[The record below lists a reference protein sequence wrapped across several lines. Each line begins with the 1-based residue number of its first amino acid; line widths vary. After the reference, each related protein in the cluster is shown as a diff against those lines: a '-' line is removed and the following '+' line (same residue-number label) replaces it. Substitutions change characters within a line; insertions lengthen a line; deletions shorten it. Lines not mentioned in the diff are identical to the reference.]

1 MERRSFIKTSCSVC
15 VAIGAGLTLA
25 SVSSC
30 SPTVIYRTTVTE
42 NKINVPLSLFAE
54 SDLQIIRP
62 SGFENDIALRKE
74 QNGSYTALLLRC
86 THADNQVSTTGN
98 GFVCNLHGSTFTKEG
113 EVTKGP
119 AQRPLKKYKTEI
131 NPDTIII
138 NLT

>member
-131 NPDTIII
+131 NSDTIII